1 MKDSLINRL
10 MKDVDECN
18 WFITSKKIKKEHI
31 RRYHQ
36 RLNLVEDNPYIEN
49 HYLEKYKQALLL
61 RGINFISEWDYPDG
75 AYISLANLRDH
86 CYITNDIEF
95 YNIFELLKKP
105 ALVKL
110 DTGLDEADWV
120 ESDDYNQILIRM
132 YCIGLNGKIQFKQQ
146 LYTKEETI
154 KRGFR
159 YMLDCLSCRPYN
171 ADYNAYCSIY
181 DANVFI
187 PYNANGFMAKKHL
200 DFYLDGEP
208 NQQVEDYILS
218 ACGAMNMLI
227 LRDKMRPFKLDPNTF
242 NQDLDRDTLKAC
254 TYYHD

>member
-1 MKDSLINRL
+1 MRESLINRL

-18 WFITSKKIKKEHI
+18 WFITSKKIKKDHI
-31 RRYHQ
+31 HRYHR
-36 RLNLVEDNPYIEN
+36 RLNLEEDNPYIEN
-49 HYLEKYKQALLL
+49 HYLEKYKEALLL

-95 YNIFELLKKP
+95 YNIFELLNKP
-105 ALVKL
+105 ALVRV

-132 YCIGLNGKIQFKQQ
+132 YCIELNGKIRIKQQ
-146 LYTKEETI
+146 LYTKEKSIE
-154 KRGFR
+154 KGFSCL
-159 YMLDCLSCRPYN
+159 LDDLHCKPYN
-171 ADYNAYCSIY
+171 MDYSADCSIHNL
-181 DANVFI
+181 NVFI
-187 PYNANGFMAKKHL
+187 PYNANGFMSKK
-200 DFYLDGEP
+200 YLDMYLNGEP
-208 NQQVEDYILS
+208 NQHIEDYVLS

-227 LRDKMRPFKLDPNTF
+227 LRHKMKPFELDPNTF
-242 NQDLDRDTLKAC
+242 YKDLDRDTLKAC